1 MSHSVVDLGDV
12 TVSRLQE
19 SYGPATPASVIMPSF
34 DPGVREEF
42 GPDTIAQFVVPET
55 DEALLS
61 VHTWVIRTPQKT
73 ILVDICNGNHKQRNV
88 AGTAM
93 LDTDWLER
101 LVAGGVNPEEVDAVV
116 CTHLHLDRV
125 GWNTNLVDGEWVP
138 TFPNARYYINR
149 CEYEFWNPAATEQ
162 AGMQF
167 NGFVFDDSVKP
178 VFDRGLV
185 KLWEGDGCDVDDH
198 LHLEL
203 RPDHTPG
210 HSVGWL
216 TGAGGTG
223 LFSGDAMH
231 SAVQVYRADWNSGF
245 CLDAEQAAA
254 TRRSILEAAVER
266 DAVLMPAHFSAPHA
280 FKVKTRGDGFAVV
293 DAL

>member
-1 MSHSVVDLGDV
+1 MSHGVVDLGDV
-12 TVSRLQE
+12 TVTRLEE
-19 SYGPATPASVIMPSF
+19 SYGPAAPATVIMPSF

-61 VHTWVIRTPQKT
+61 VHTWVVRTPQKT
-73 ILVDICNGNHKQRNV
+73 ILVDTCNGNHKQRNV
-88 AGTAM
+88 SGISM
-93 LDTDWLER
+93 LNTDWLER
-101 LVAGGVNPEEVDAVV
+101 LVAGGVRPDEVDAVV
-116 CTHLHLDRV
+116 CTHLHLDHV
-125 GWNTNLVDGEWVP
+125 GWNTNLVDGQWVP

-149 CEYEFWNPAATEQ
+149 REYEFWNPSATEQ
-162 AGMQF
+162 TGVEF

-185 KLWEGDGCDVDDH
+185 ELWEGDGCDVDDH

-203 RPDHTPG
+203 RVGHTPG
-210 HSVGWL
+210 HSIGWL
-216 TGAGGTG
+216 TGTGGTG

-231 SAVQVYRADWNSGF
+231 SALQVYRSDWNSGF
-245 CLDAEQAAA
+245 CLDAEQATA

-266 DAVLMPAHFSAPHA
+266 DAVLLPAHFSAPHA
-280 FKVKTRGDGFAVV
+280 FKVKGRGDGFAVV
-293 DAL
+293 NAL